1 MDFESFWSSR
11 TTKILVMTKWPLYSF
26 RFGEVKLANSFQKL
40 LFYYFASIF
49 VTSLFHFLLH
59 VKTLFF
65 FTTLEKLFFLLLH
78 FKNHFFFTG
87 IWTKKEW
94 PRSWV
99 KSVFVTFSR
108 LVIYSNRTTVLIR
121 VLVISHYGREN
132 C

>member
-65 FTTLEKLFFLLLH
+65 LLH
-78 FKNHFFFTG
+78 LKNFFFYYFISKTTFFFTG